1 MFLKRFFLFLKSF
14 DWSLFF
20 IIFILLAINLAIQYT
35 LSLGPEKNDFSF
47 FTRQLAFSILG
58 LILFFLFSFID
69 YRAYRAY
76 ANIFYIVILILLAL
90 VLVIG
95 LTYRGTKG
103 WIGIGNYNFQVIELG
118 KIALVILLAKFW
130 SVKIKSGIR
139 IKEIFLSFIIL
150 LPAFILV
157 LLQPDFGSFFVLF
170 SIWFLILLII
180 DRKIKHFAWIFIL
193 GVVVFISMW
202 FFVLKDYQ
210 KDRLLVY
217 LNPERDPFYRGYQIT
232 QSIIAVGSGKF
243 LGRGLGLGP
252 QSQLR
257 FLPQTK
263 TDFVFSVIAEE
274 LGLAGIFLILIL
286 YFILFYRLV
295 KMAKSAYDDFSLILI
310 LGFASIFLIQII
322 INIGMNIGLIP
333 IVGIPL
339 PLLSYG
345 GSSLVSSLIIFG
357 ILQSI
362 LLHKTF

>member
-1 MFLKRFFLFLKSF
+1 MFFKKFFLFIKSF

-20 IIFILLAINLAIQYT
+20 IIVVFLAISLAIQYT
-35 LSLGPEKNDFSF
+35 LSLGTENNDFSYF
-47 FTRQLAFSILG
+47 NRQLLFVAIG
-58 LILFFLFSFID
+58 LVLFFIFSFID

-76 ANIFYIVILILLAL
+76 ANIFYIVILALL
-90 VLVIG
+90 VLVLIIG

-118 KIALVILLAKFW
+118 KIAAIILLAKFW
-130 SVKIKSGIR
+130 SIR
-139 IKEIFLSFIIL
+139 IKNGVNIKEIVLSFVML

-180 DRKIKHFAWIFIL
+180 DRKIKHFAWLFAL

-202 FFVLKDYQ
+202 FGTLKNYQ
-210 KDRLLVY
+210 KDRILVY
-217 LNPERDPFYRGYQIT
+217 LDPGKDPFGRGYQIT
-232 QSIIAVGSGKF
+232 QSMIAVGSGQL

-257 FLPQTK
+257 FLPQNR

-274 LGLAGIFLILIL
+274 LGLVGISMILVF
-286 YFILFYRLV
+286 YFILFYRLL

-310 LGFASIFLIQII
+310 LGFASVFLIQII
-322 INIGMNIGLIP
+322 INVGMNIGIVP
-333 IVGIPL
+333 IIGIPL
-339 PLLSYG
+339 PFLSYG
-345 GSSLVSSLIIFG
+345 GSSLISSLIMMG

-362 LLHKTF
+362 ILHKTT